1 MSQHERQVTEQDFRM
16 PEYRDQ
22 DPKDYEFDAN
32 QKPVR
37 KDRWKRA
44 IEHIRL
50 LVGVDGRS
58 YDIIDV
64 INAVKQLAEENIGW
78 ETVEVDDPDDLP
90 EHQAKVDMRLKD
102 GSILRGGNYLRSNG
116 GVWIWEGAKYK
127 TVVEWK
133 RHEEKINELDIDGE

>member
-1 MSQHERQVTEQDFRM
+1 MSQHEREVTEQDFRM

-58 YDIIDV
+58 YDIADV
-64 INAVKQLAEENIGW
+64 INAVKTQADDLTGW
-78 ETVEVDDPDDLP
+78 EDDEDP
-90 EHQAKVDMRLKD
+90 EDRPGDQTKVDLRLKD
-102 GSILRGGNYLRSNG
+102 GSVLRGGYYLQRDG
-116 GVWIWEGAKYK
+116 GVWVWQGTEFK
-127 TVVEWK
+127 TVLQWK
-133 RHEEKINELDIDGE
+133 RHKEKFDELVTDRE